1 MMASLTY
8 CRINIL
14 RVLRNLSAE
23 NSKLSADSGIQRIQL
38 LEYIL
43 GPLKVRAW
51 RGPETSYDLWYLFRY
66 EQFGDFSGLLS
77 PLTLSDAVGCWCW
90 DESLCVKNPFP
101 FPVILTCASK
111 LFQYPTRVN
120 RLSAPKKLH
129 QSKSCDGKKIASD
142 LPVLQNVIPMLC
154 CGQINLSPRF
164 LLKPVLI

>member
-1 MMASLTY
+1 MHHLTIRCQSDSRSVFIFTTCYARLIYTLWSLKMHLQSSHLFLTY

-14 RVLRNLSAE
+14 RFLRNLS
-23 NSKLSADSGIQRIQL
+23 
-38 LEYIL
+38 
-43 GPLKVRAW
+43 
-51 RGPETSYDLWYLFRY
+51 
-66 EQFGDFSGLLS
+66 
-77 PLTLSDAVGCWCW
+77 AVGCWCW

-101 FPVILTCASK
+101 FPVILTYASK

-129 QSKSCDGKKIASD
+129 QSKSSDDKKIASD